1 MKNDNQNLS
10 DDLRLSGNQPRYLRI
25 AQALVADIADGR
37 YPIGSLLPTEA
48 ELCAQY
54 GVSRSTIREAIRRM
68 QQLGLVSRA
77 QGIGTR
83 VEARYSK
90 SSYIMSTQ
98 SVDQVMQYASETQL
112 HLHTV
117 EDVIAD
123 DDLSR
128 LIGGE
133 TGRRWILF
141 AGARSV
147 PGDPGP
153 GDPGGP
159 FCWTNAYIAARY
171 ADLRGQ
177 VKLGDA
183 PITTPIYQQLCD
195 RFGEQVGEVR
205 QTVKAVAISELYAQ
219 RLQVEPGSPGLHI
232 VRQYL
237 NLASEFL
244 EVSVNIYPAGRFEYS
259 MRLRLGTVG

>member
-1 MKNDNQNLS
+1 MDNDNRHLA
-10 DDLRLSGNQPRYLRI
+10 DEIRLTGNQPRYLRI
-25 AQALVADIADGR
+25 AQALVSEIADGR

-98 SVDQVMQYASETQL
+98 SVDKVMQYASETEL
-112 HLHTV
+112 HLKTV

-123 DDLSR
+123 EALSK

-133 TGRRWILF
+133 VGRRWVLF
-141 AGARSV
+141 GGARSV
-147 PGDPGP
+147 P

-159 FCWTNAYIAARY
+159 FCWTNAYVAARY
-171 ADLRGQ
+171 ADIRSQ
-177 VKLGDA
+177 VRLTDS
-183 PITTPIYQQLCD
+183 PITEPIYQQLCD
-195 RFGEQVGEVR
+195 RFGEQIGEVR
-205 QTVKAVAISELYAQ
+205 QTVTAVAIGKADAE
-219 RLQVEPGSPGLHI
+219 RLQVEEGSPGLHI

-237 NLASEFL
+237 NLTGEFL
-244 EVSVNIYPAGRFEYS
+244 EVSVNLYPAGRFEYS
-259 MRLRLGTVG
+259 MRLRLGSVG

>member
-1 MKNDNQNLS
+1 MENETRPLS
-10 DDLRLSGNQPRYLRI
+10 DDIRLTGNQPRYLRI

-37 YPIGSLLPTEA
+37 YPIGTLLPTEA

-98 SVDQVMQYASETQL
+98 SVDQVMQYAAETAL
-112 HLHTV
+112 HLHTI

-123 DDLSR
+123 EALSA

-133 TGRRWILF
+133 TGRRWVLF
-141 AGARSV
+141 GGARSV
-147 PGDPGP
+147 PGDP
-153 GDPGGP
+153 DGP
-159 FCWTNAYIAARY
+159 FCWTNAYVAARF
-171 ADLRGQ
+171 ADLRSDIKHG
-177 VKLGDA
+177 GS

-205 QTVKAVAISELYAQ
+205 QTVKAVAISELDAE
-219 RLQVEPGSPGLHI
+219 RLQVKTGSAGLHI

-237 NLASEFL
+237 NLAGEFL

-259 MRLRLGTVG
+259 MRLRLGMVG